1 MEWNHLA
8 IPDTINLSPFGG
20 YFSKEVFSMRENQA
34 FIKLVYEKQLGGDIY
49 YEP

>member
-1 MEWNHLA
+1 MESFCNSCY
-8 IPDTINLSPFGG
+8 NKESPFGG
-20 YFSKEVFSMRENQA
+20 YFSKEVFSMKNMA

>member
-8 IPDTINLSPFGG
+8 IPDTIKRVPSGA
-20 YFSKEVFSMRENQA
+20 YFSKEVFSLENKA
-34 FIKLVYEKQLGGDIY
+34 FIKLVHEKQLGGDIY